1 MEVTCIGRK
10 NFAPFSTGAFK
21 GPFPAPDRRLRRH
34 LVKFLQV
41 STFAAVKA
49 FRYMVLVALLGLVVP
64 FGVSAQNHVRRAME
78 KARQRQQ
85 AMAQAQVVSEG
96 GKAQQAGNM
105 RMLVVDGDT
114 TYLDKLPAVY
124 IFSRGKHTSEKS
136 WREYYKLVWR
146 FARVYPYAIASG
158 SLVRQVDSTLNAE
171 NYGFIRKERYISAI
185 QKQLFKDFEGSF
197 RDMSI
202 QQGTVLLKLIDRETG
217 ITPYDL
223 IKNYKSG
230 VAAGFWQG
238 VAKLFDN
245 DLKSQFDP
253 TGADRQL
260 EELCQI
266 WHAGEFRDLYWSV
279 FWEEPPKV
287 EVPDRYIP

>member
-1 MEVTCIGRK
+1 
-10 NFAPFSTGAFK
+10 
-21 GPFPAPDRRLRRH
+21 
-34 LVKFLQV
+34 
-41 STFAAVKA
+41 
-49 FRYMVLVALLGLVVP
+49 MVLVALLGLVVP

-245 DLKSQFDP
+245 NLKSRYDPFGEDKNTEQLVQYWEEGSFD
-253 TGADRQL
+253 
-260 EELCQI
+260 
-266 WHAGEFRDLYWSV
+266 DLYYSIFLEWPQHKDLPS
-279 FWEEPPKV
+279 KY
-287 EVPDRYIP
+287 R